1 MIWGKEE
8 FLKRE
13 TVSKTQKGL
22 MSLTV
27 LKLKRHH
34 TKQVTKRKHKPEF
47 NLASLENTDRG
58 IMPHNTIWKS
68 L

>member
-1 MIWGKEE
+1 MCQNIFMIWGKEE

-34 TKQVTKRKHKPEF
+34 TKQVTKRR
-47 NLASLENTDRG
+47 SSQY
-58 IMPHNTIWKS
+58 I
-68 L
+68 